1 MAKDKI
7 VYRPLR
13 DFTSIK
19 QLMKESVEAAP
30 DKIAF
35 MYKKG
40 GEVVEVTYSEFWEH
54 TKALGTAL
62 SHRGLTDGH
71 LACIA
76 ENSYNWLVTFLT
88 VLQSKGVYIPIDAEL
103 PQKDV
108 EHIIENGDATVCF
121 CSKKYETRFK
131 ESENS
136 FPGIK
141 YFICFDE
148 AEHDDRY
155 LSFDRLVEEGRMLMA
170 ADSTQFMEETRDEY
184 ALKLLSYTSGTTGMS
199 KGVMLSEHNLV
210 SCVKY
215 GLQVAYYC
223 DKTLSVLPYHHT
235 YEAIAGILVELRCNV
250 TICINESRAATLKNM
265 QLYKPEHICLVPAFV
280 DVFYKKVWQ
289 SIEEKGKTE
298 TIKKAIKISNG
309 LRKAGIDVRRK
320 LFKSI
325 HVAFGGELRQIVCG
339 GAPLRAEVAEFF
351 DAIGIYV
358 LNGYGI
364 TECSPLVS
372 VNQKDFNDPATVG
385 VILPC
390 VEVKFADVNEDGNGE
405 ICVKGD
411 TVMLGYYKNEEE
423 TKKVLTPDGWFHT
436 GDYGAMSDKGQ
447 LMITGRKK
455 NLIVLKNGKNIY
467 PEEIENYISSIP
479 YIKEVMVYSIEEDGY
494 EVGLCAEVFLDAK
507 AIEDM
512 GIANDPST
520 KLKADIKEACAV
532 LPVYKQINKI
542 IVRKNEFV
550 KTTTNKIRRQA
561 PENKTLDN

>member
-1 MAKDKI
+1 MAHKI
-7 VYRPLR
+7 VYRPLN
-13 DFTSIK
+13 DFSSIK
-19 QLMKESVEAAP
+19 QLMQESVAKTP

-35 MYKKG
+35 MYKKN
-40 GEVVEVTYSEFWEH
+40 GEVNQVTYTEFYEH

-71 LACIA
+71 LACVG
-76 ENSYNWLVTFLT
+76 ENSYNWIVTFLT

-108 EHIIENGDATVCF
+108 EHILEEGDATLCF
-121 CSKKYETRFK
+121 CSKKFETRFR
-131 ESENS
+131 ESENQLEN
-136 FPGIK
+136 IK
-141 YFICFDE
+141 YFICFD
-148 AEHDDRY
+148 ADEHDGRY
-155 LSFDRLVEEGRMLMA
+155 LSFNALVEEGRQLLA
-170 ADSTQFMEETRDEY
+170 EGSTQFMEETRDEY
-184 ALKLLSYTSGTTGMS
+184 ALKLLSFTSGTTGMS
-199 KGVMLSEHNLV
+199 KGVMLSEHNIV
-210 SCVKY
+210 ACIKH

-235 YEAIAGILVELRCNV
+235 YEAIPGILVELRESV

-280 DVFYKKVWQ
+280 DVFYKKVWE
-289 SIEEKGKTE
+289 SIEAKGKTE
-298 TIKKAIKISNG
+298 TIKAAIKVSNG
-309 LRKAGIDVRRK
+309 LRKVGIDVRRK

-325 HVAFGGELRQIVCG
+325 HDAFGGELRQIVCG

-390 VEVKFADVNEDGNGE
+390 IEVKFDDVNEDGNGE

-423 TKKVLTPDGWFHT
+423 TNKVLEPDGWFHT
-436 GDYGAMSDKGQ
+436 GDYGAINDKGQ
-447 LMITGRKK
+447 LLITGRKK

-467 PEEIENYISSIP
+467 PEEIENYIASVP
-479 YIKEVMVYSIEEDGY
+479 YIKEIMVYAIEENGQ
-494 EVGLCAEVFLDAK
+494 EVGLCAEVFLDKK
-507 AIEDM
+507 AVEELGE
-512 GIANDPST
+512 GIDIAA
-520 KLKADIKEACAV
+520 KLKADIKEACAP
-532 LPVYKQINKI
+532 LPIYKQVAKV

-550 KTTTNKIRRQA
+550 KTTTNKIKRQA